1 MKMKWLRNVL
11 DKLEPEFK
19 NGGRLEKLAPI
30 FEATDTILFS
40 TDERTESGPHI
51 RDSVDIKRVMILV
64 VISLIPC
71 YIFGA
76 INVGYQKSLTY
87 GLSTSWIDNLVTGFI
102 AILPIIAVTFIS
114 GAFWE
119 LLFGVVRK
127 HPISEGFLVTCALIP
142 LTLPPSIPLWQV
154 AVATSFGI
162 VIGKEI
168 FGGVGMNIFNPAL
181 MARAFLYFTYPADI
195 SGDKVWALAPDGYSG
210 PTALSIPAGKI
221 NENAINLLNK
231 ASSELI
237 FDFSWINMFMGWIP
251 GSIGETN
258 KWLIL
263 IGALFLTYIG
273 ITSWRIMLGSVLGMT
288 IMALI
293 TNVLAPYSSNT
304 MLTIPPHYHLVMGSF
319 MFGTVFMATE
329 PVTASHTDL
338 GRWIYGILIGM
349 LTVIIRSIN
358 PAYPEG
364 IMLAVLLMNAFS
376 PLIDYFVV
384 QKNIKNRLARYAQ

>member
-1 MKMKWLRNVL
+1 M
-11 DKLEPEFK
+11 
-19 NGGRLEKLAPI
+19 
-30 FEATDTILFS
+30 
-40 TDERTESGPHI
+40 
-51 RDSVDIKRVMILV
+51 
-64 VISLIPC
+64 
-71 YIFGA
+71 
-76 INVGYQKSLTY
+76 
-87 GLSTSWIDNLVTGFI
+87 
-102 AILPIIAVTFIS
+102 
-114 GAFWE
+114 
-119 LLFGVVRK
+119 
-127 HPISEGFLVTCALIP
+127 TCALIP
-142 LTLPPSIPLWQV
+142 LTLPPAIPLWQV

-181 MARAFLYFTYPADI
+181 MARAFLYFTYPVDI

-210 PTALSIPAGKI
+210 PTALSIPAGQV
-221 NENAINLLNK
+221 NANAIDLLDK
-231 ASSELI
+231 ASMSLA
-237 FDFSWINMFMGWIP
+237 FDYSWINMFMGWIP

-263 IGALFLTYIG
+263 LGAAFLIFVG

-288 IMALI
+288 VMALI
-293 TNVLAPYSSNT
+293 TNLLAPYSSNA

-329 PVTASHTDL
+329 PVTAAHTDR

-364 IMLAVLLMNAFS
+364 IMLAILLMNAFS

-384 QKNIKNRLARYAQ
+384 QGNIKKRLARYAQ